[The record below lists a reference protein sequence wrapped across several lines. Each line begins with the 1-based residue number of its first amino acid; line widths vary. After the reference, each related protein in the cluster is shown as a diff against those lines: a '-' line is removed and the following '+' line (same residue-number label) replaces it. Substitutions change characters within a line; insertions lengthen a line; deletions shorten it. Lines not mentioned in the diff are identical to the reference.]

1 MMCKNGKEDN
11 NQVVHVEFCIIQG
24 LEQIKTRQFHI
35 AMEKNAL
42 LGISK
47 TLFKDQNRYQ
57 WTPIWYVPPT
67 NQIITKATLSGIM
80 K

>member
-1 MMCKNGKEDN
+1 MERKTTST
-11 NQVVHVEFCIIQG
+11 QVVHVQFCIIQG

-35 AMEKNAL
+35 AMEKNVW

-57 WTPIWYVPPT
+57 
-67 NQIITKATLSGIM
+67 
-80 K
+80 

>member
-1 MMCKNGKEDN
+1 MERKTTST
-11 NQVVHVEFCIIQG
+11 QVVHVQFCIIQG

-35 AMEKNAL
+35 AMEKNVW

-67 NQIITKATLSGIM
+67 NQIITKATSSGIM